1 MVKYVYQKKERII
14 MNKELKSIIKT
25 EHQLKDLGYSIENN
39 IIEKVNVNTIARF
52 GNVTSFEI
60 YCQNVIPYSGYNNIS
75 NIGYVIQSFIE
86 LMDLSE
92 ENGIRLDKIINIPC
106 RIVYEGHGGWGS
118 RVVGIGHFMKD
129 QFVLCDD
136 LAKVGIEVNENE

>member
-1 MVKYVYQKKERII
+1 MVILSYQKKARIT

-25 EHQLKDLGYSIENN
+25 EHQLKDLGCSIENN
-39 IIEKVNVNTIARF
+39 IIKEVNVNTIAHF

-60 YCQNVIPYSGYNNIS
+60 YCQNVIHYSSYNNTS
-75 NIGYVIQSFIE
+75 NLGYVIQSFIE

-92 ENGIRLDKIINIPC
+92 DNGLRLDKIINIPC

-118 RVVGIGHFMKD
+118 RVVGIGNFMKD
-129 QFVLCDD
+129 QFVLCDE
-136 LAKVGIEVNENE
+136 LAKVGIEVNKNE